1 MTTIDQILLNI
12 TSYTSP
18 CIEEK
23 ISQRDCRVLRGLAT
37 TVSSK
42 AFITENQ
49 SRLLLKLLN
58 QYSVF
63 LSTIEPNLK
72 KYLETPVWSAPFRI
86 VDVVKKVYINTTV
99 DHENR
104 IFIEHSHSL
113 NLRKIIQNLS
123 KRIEGSVLQPSTRYY
138 SFELTEK
145 NIDEIVTTLTPYK
158 FDFDQKITDF
168 HQIIKNWQFQD
179 QCKNLIFGE
188 NLFESIKNSL
198 AKEQISDEITNNN
211 IVYDRSTRYHYFVK
225 KPEKISENLENLIIH
240 RTQQKIWVNSK
251 EHELENLIGNLKNLN
266 RFPVLVIFDSRN
278 PDQCV
283 DHLKNLNFALE
294 KHDINNRVGIYFRL
308 DSLGQGKDFN
318 QFISSKQYN
327 TPLDSTTLVAGV
339 QTGKLPKFFVKD
351 CDWEPKSV
359 IVMGTNLRHSKTA
372 VYSNRCDLII
382 SYSDKESLF
391 DQTTGWAINTWA
403 L

>member
-12 TSYTSP
+12 TSCTSP

-23 ISQRDCRVLRGLAT
+23 IPQRDCRVLRGLAST
-37 TVSSK
+37 ISGKT
-42 AFITENQ
+42 FITENQ

-58 QYSVF
+58 RYSEF
-63 LSTIEPNLK
+63 LSLIEPNLK
-72 KYLETPVWSAPFRI
+72 KYLETPIWSTSFKV
-86 VDVVKKVYINTTV
+86 VDVIKKVYINTTV
-99 DHENR
+99 DHDNR
-104 IFIEHSHSL
+104 IFIEYSHSS
-113 NLRKIIQNLS
+113 NLRKLIQNLS
-123 KRIEGSVLQPSTRYY
+123 KRIEGPVLQPSTRYC

-168 HQIIKNWQFQD
+168 YKIIKNWQFQD
-179 QCKNLIFGE
+179 QCKNLVFGE
-188 NLFESIKNSL
+188 NLFEPIKKSL
-198 AKEQISDEITNNN
+198 TGEQSNDEFTNNN
-211 IVYDRSTRYHYFVK
+211 IVYDRSIRYHYFVK

-240 RTQQKIWVNSK
+240 RTQPKIWVDSK
-251 EHELENLIGNLKNLN
+251 EHKLEDLIGNLKNLN

-278 PDQCV
+278 TDNCV

-294 KHDINNRVGIYFRL
+294 KHDINNHVGIYFRL
-308 DSLGQGKDFN
+308 DSLGQGKEFN
-318 QFISSKQYN
+318 QFIGSKQYN
-327 TPLDSTTLVAGV
+327 VPLDSTTLVAGV
-339 QTGKLPKFFVKD
+339 QTGKLPKFFIKD
-351 CDWEPKSV
+351 CNWEPKSV
-359 IVMGTNLRHSKTA
+359 IVIGTNLRHSKTA

-382 SYSDKESLF
+382 SYSDKQSLF